1 MYKPIE
7 TYRGLV
13 NPWSI
18 DHVGHM
24 NVQFYTAR
32 FDEASCQFLGKLGLS
47 PSFLKRSRRAAVAAD
62 QRTEYKHEV
71 FAGTLLHITSELV
84 VLGTK
89 SLKIIHRM
97 FNSETNME
105 VAEMEIVGVYFDTER
120 RLPVELPDRVRE
132 IAETMRVT
140 GETPIPQVAIAT
152 RTTGQFHAIPARQ
165 TRASA
170 GYVRVTPRAHSPAE
184 EADTTGE

>member
-1 MYKPIE
+1 MYKAFE

-32 FDEASCQFLGKLGLS
+32 FDEASWQFLGRLGLS
-47 PSFLKRSRRAAVAAD
+47 PTFLKRSGRAAVAAD

-71 FAGTLLHITSELV
+71 FAGTLLHITSQLV

-89 SLKIIHRM
+89 SMKIVHRM
-97 FNSETNME
+97 FNSETNVE

-120 RLPVELPDRVRE
+120 RLPVDLPDRVRE

-140 GETPIPQVAIAT
+140 
-152 RTTGQFHAIPARQ
+152 TGQFHTAPARQ
-165 TRASA
+165 ARASA
-170 GYVRVTPRAHSPAE
+170 GYVRVAPRAHRPAE
-184 EADTTGE
+184 ESDSGGE

>member
-1 MYKPIE
+1 MYKAFE

-32 FDEASCQFLGKLGLS
+32 FDEASWQFLGRLGLT
-47 PSFLKRSRRAAVAAD
+47 PSFLKRSKRAAVAAD
-62 QRTEYKHEV
+62 QRTEYKQEV
-71 FAGTLLHITSELV
+71 FAGTLLHIATELV

-97 FNSETNME
+97 YDSETNAE
-105 VAEMEIVGVYFDTER
+105 VAEMELVGVYFDTER
-120 RLPVELPDRVRE
+120 RLPVELPQNVRE
-132 IAETMRVT
+132 IAESMRVT
-140 GETPIPQVAIAT
+140 RETPIALAAGPVSGEYPDALWHRQIT
-152 RTTGQFHAIPARQ
+152 RLPL
-165 TRASA
+165 
-170 GYVRVTPRAHSPAE
+170 
-184 EADTTGE
+184 

>member
-1 MYKPIE
+1 MYKAFE

-32 FDEASCQFLGKLGLS
+32 FDEASWQFLGRLGLS
-47 PSFLKRSRRAAVAAD
+47 PTFLKRSGRAAVAAD

-71 FAGTLLHITSELV
+71 FAGTLLHITSQLV

-89 SLKIIHRM
+89 SMKIVHRM
-97 FNSETNME
+97 FNSETNVE

-120 RLPVELPDRVRE
+120 RLPVDLPDRVRE

-140 GETPIPQVAIAT
+140 QETPIAAHVAV
-152 RTTGQFHAIPARQ
+152 RTTGQFHTAPARQ
-165 TRASA
+165 ARASA
-170 GYVRVTPRAHSPAE
+170 GYVRVAPRAHRPAE
-184 EADTTGE
+184 ESDSGGE